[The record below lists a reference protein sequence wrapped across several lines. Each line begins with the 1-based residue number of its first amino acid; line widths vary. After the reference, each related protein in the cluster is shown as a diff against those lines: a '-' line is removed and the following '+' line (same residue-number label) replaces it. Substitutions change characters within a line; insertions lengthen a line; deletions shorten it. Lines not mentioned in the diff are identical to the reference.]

1 MSESNLPCS
10 NKYSQIKFICL
21 GLILF
26 FRQHPTSAQLYVGS
40 DANSLVIKS
49 GESFTYEGL
58 TLTPSADF
66 ILTNT
71 TLTRTDA
78 KTISPAPSADYIA
91 RYFSF
96 SNTTPAYSGTVRFSY
111 NGATLTP
118 LSAGSLELNIRTN
131 GTQWVNIAGTD
142 NNGSSYVEA
151 TGVTSRTLN
160 TLTLGSNIAPLPVS
174 WLQFTAVRKDN
185 TAVLNWITAS
195 EYNTQ
200 DFMIQH
206 STAGHWENL
215 GVVKAAGNASTPTG
229 YKYIHNAPLMGYNH
243 YRLVQ
248 RDANGKQTFSDM
260 ATVWMGEGSAVI
272 SVFPNPV
279 QNHQLIVNTTEPTH
293 IALYDATGR
302 RVLSQN
308 LKEGAH
314 TLDVSGLTGGLYR
327 LQAGNAV
334 IPVIIP

>member
-1 MSESNLPCS
+1 MFLFPSSDLTFRCKSLLAALSAALISLPC
-10 NKYSQIKFICL
+10 
-21 GLILF
+21 
-26 FRQHPTSAQLYVGS
+26 TAQLYIGS

-49 GESFTYEGL
+49 GESFSYEGL

-66 ILTNT
+66 VLTNT

-96 SNTTPAYSGTVRFSY
+96 SNTTPAFSGTIRFSY
-111 NGATLTP
+111 SGATLTP
-118 LSAGSLELNIRTN
+118 LSAGGLELNIRTN
-131 GTQWVNIAGTD
+131 ATQWVNISGTD

-151 TGVTSRTLN
+151 TGVNSRTLN
-160 TLTLGSNIAPLPVS
+160 TLTLGSNIAPLPVN
-174 WLQFTAVRKDN
+174 WLQFTAVRKDH

-195 EYNTQ
+195 EQNTQ
-200 DFMIQH
+200 DFLVQH
-206 STAGHWENL
+206 NRAGSWEML
-215 GVVKAAGNASTPTG
+215 GTVKAAGNVATPTN
-229 YKYIHNAPLMGYNH
+229 YNFIHTTPSTGYNH

-248 RDANGKQTFSDM
+248 RDANGKQTFSEI
-260 ATVWMGEGSAVI
+260 ATVWMGEGSAGI

-279 QNHQLIVNTTEPTH
+279 QNDLLKITTTEPTQ
-293 IALYDATGR
+293 ISLYDATGR
-302 RVLSQN
+302 KVMSQN
-308 LKEGAH
+308 LKEGTH
-314 TLDVSGLTGGLYR
+314 TMDASGLPGGLYR